1 MEINRHYLLSSRK
14 TSRLNSYKPNRHIFA
29 PIENTSSNNI
39 KYKNATNKQ
48 DNKHHHHKLNET
60 FESVHIKDNSAKL
73 DKK

>member
-1 MEINRHYLLSSRK
+1 MEINRSYVLSRRK

-29 PIENTSSNNI
+29 AIENSSSNKI
-39 KYKNATNKQ
+39 KYKNGINEHDNKQ
-48 DNKHHHHKLNET
+48 HHHKLNET